1 MLQTGAS
8 SLIQNRPTSLNHRHP
23 FILAAAV
30 WLGAAFVPISAN
42 AQLPGPNVTEAPSVS
57 IDGKEMRALGF
68 NLLSAFKYTIFDA
81 GSGATAEEIKA
92 AKAKDQV
99 PAWIKVFDGQRV
111 ALTGYM
117 MPLTFDHGL
126 SKKFIMMKDLNTCCY
141 GAVPSM
147 NDYVIVTMKDQGVSP
162 MQDIPVRLVGTFH
175 IDQKYEGDYLVS
187 LFVMDGEKFH
197 GPLK

>member
-1 MLQTGAS
+1 MLRITAVAFGQADSDLHHRFTHILVCFVWFAVTLWPS
-8 SLIQNRPTSLNHRHP
+8 ST
-23 FILAAAV
+23 LAQ
-30 WLGAAFVPISAN
+30 SS
-42 AQLPGPNVTEAPSVS
+42 APSATKVATVN
-57 IDGKEMRALGF
+57 IDGREMRAIGF
-68 NLLSAFKYTIFDA
+68 DLLSAFKYTIVDL
-81 GSGATAEEIKA
+81 GNGATPDEIKA
-92 AKAKDQV
+92 AKARDQV
-99 PAWIKVFDGQRV
+99 PAWIRAFDGQRV

-117 MPLTFDHGL
+117 MPLTLDDGL

-162 MQDIPVRLVGTFH
+162 VQDIPVRLVGTFR
-175 IDQKYEGDYLVS
+175 IDQRYEGDYLVS